1 MSEHSDRWTPAMRA
15 EASRRMH
22 ERRTWE
28 DSPGRTPKRPTFSH
42 QALGE
47 ALSHLLPAIDD
58 EAVA

>member
-15 EASRRMH
+15 EAARRLH
-22 ERRTWE
+22 ERRDWE
-28 DSPGRTPKRPTFSH
+28 DSPRTRRRSVTFSH
-42 QALGE
+42 EALGE